1 MLSLSGMMSASS
13 ERCPFCSQAF
23 KSLGHHL
30 PRCKAR
36 NGQDY
41 KHLLRSSSGSQP
53 CPSCKK
59 VFKRL
64 DLHLRANYSCGLSFS
79 QGCVGKS
86 VPDNVLQ
93 PQTHCE
99 SSASA
104 KHKLSSPTRASV
116 SVLNPLRLPDIKDSE
131 SWVEVNATLSQIL
144 SSDLLLFEDPDEL
157 HDTLVSR
164 IYSVLLG
171 KFGDRDL
178 TRHHKHRRHDRQLR
192 KFRNLKN
199 EARKAFRTAKRNNE
213 PASVIAA
220 LSHSFHSH

>member
-1 MLSLSGMMSASS
+1 MAASS
-13 ERCPFCSQAF
+13 EQCPFCSQSF

-53 CPSCKK
+53 CPSCKQ

-64 DLHLRANYSCGLSFS
+64 DLHLRASHSCGLSS
-79 QGCVGKS
+79 SLECVDKS

-93 PQTHCE
+93 PQTHSE

-104 KHKLSSPTRASV
+104 KHKLSFPTRNSV
-116 SVLNPLRLPDIKDSE
+116 NILNPLQLPDIRDSE
-131 SWVEVNATLSQIL
+131 SWAEVNATLSQTL
-144 SSDLLLFEDPDEL
+144 STDMLLIENPDEL

-164 IYSVLLG
+164 IYSILLG
-171 KFGDRDL
+171 KFGDRPL

-192 KFRNLKN
+192 KYRNLKN
-199 EARKAFRTAKRNNE
+199 EARRAFRT
-213 PASVIAA
+213 VM
-220 LSHSFHSH
+220 L